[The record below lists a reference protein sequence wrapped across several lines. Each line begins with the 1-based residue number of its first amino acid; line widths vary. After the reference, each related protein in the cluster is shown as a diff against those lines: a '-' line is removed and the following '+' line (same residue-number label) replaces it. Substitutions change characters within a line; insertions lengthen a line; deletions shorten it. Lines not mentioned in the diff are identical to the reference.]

1 MKRPLLVFL
10 VALGLANACLAQVD
24 KNRLEKAKNF
34 VDGHVTWLML
44 NKQAEDGGK
53 GINKSDLEPLTLKLD
68 VPAVEGALDSGQ
80 LMTLL
85 SAKYKRTID
94 KLSRP
99 IASINT
105 DGLAS
110 LPPRVAAEKLVD
122 TAFSILERS
131 YGVEFKMLESSK
143 TGLLQSV
150 ILYLGAQAAPKP
162 ETVVAASTPVPIQGA
177 APAAKPGV
185 GWHFFFLSLLPVVLC
200 LVLGFFV
207 WKLYERVQALALS
220 QEALEKQ
227 VKTAAKQGKAQEPVE
242 TRRKNG
248 VDPSVEISE
257 LNAQV
262 NLLKRRVAQLE
273 NPAPGARTAPD
284 GRPIQ
289 DGRSASDGRS
299 GSDARPARD
308 AKPPRREPPPPPPQ
322 EQTFYMTLPINNYFL
337 DKSKS
342 PTRDNTV
349 YLFTTKPDGTDA
361 TFTVHVSGTQLTD
374 ILSRTETFIKPA
386 CVEENLPSPG
396 TKSIGNVQ
404 PGRAVLEGDKWVI
417 KTKAVI
423 RYE

>member
-10 VALGLANACLAQVD
+10 VALGLAHTCMAQVD

-44 NKQAEDGGK
+44 SQKAADGAK
-53 GINKSDLEPLTLKLD
+53 DINKSDLESLRPKLRVLVVD
-68 VPAVEGALDSGQ
+68 NAVDTGALI
-80 LMTLL
+80 TLL
-85 SAKYKRTID
+85 SPRYKRTID

-99 IASINT
+99 IWNINT
-105 DGLAS
+105 GPFAALTPQA
-110 LPPRVAAEKLVD
+110 AAEKLVD
-122 TAFSILERS
+122 TAFSTLAKN
-131 YGVEFKMLESSK
+131 YGAEFKTLDSSK
-143 TGLLQSV
+143 PVLVNSV
-150 ILYLGAQAAPKP
+150 ELYLGAVLTQATHMP
-162 ETVVAASTPVPIQGA
+162 ETAVAASAPVPIRGA
-177 APAAKPGV
+177 ATGAKVGA
-185 GWHFFFLSLLPVVLC
+185 GWHLFFLFLLPVLLC

-207 WKLYERVQALALS
+207 WKLYERVQVLTLS
-220 QEALEKQ
+220 QEGLEKQ
-227 VKTAAKQGKAQEPVE
+227 MKTLAKQGKGQEPVDS
-242 TRRKNG
+242 RR
-248 VDPSVEISE
+248 EISE
-257 LNAQV
+257 LNAQL

-273 NPAPGARTAPD
+273 NPV
-284 GRPIQ
+284 RP
-289 DGRSASDGRS
+289 A
-299 GSDARPARD
+299 SDARPARD

-396 TKSIGNVQ
+396 TRSIGNVQ

>member
-10 VALGLANACLAQVD
+10 VALGLAHACLAQVD

-34 VDGHVTWLML
+34 VDAHVTWLML
-44 NKQAEDGGK
+44 SQKAADGAK
-53 GINKSDLEPLTLKLD
+53 DINKNDLESLRPKLRVLVVD
-68 VPAVEGALDSGQ
+68 NAVDTGVLIA
-80 LMTLL
+80 LL
-85 SAKYKRTID
+85 SPKYKRAID

-99 IASINT
+99 IWNINT
-105 DGLAS
+105 GPFAALTPQA
-110 LPPRVAAEKLVD
+110 AAEKLVD
-122 TAFSILERS
+122 TAFSTLTKS
-131 YGVEFKMLESSK
+131 YGAEFKTLDSGK
-143 TGLLQSV
+143 SV
-150 ILYLGAQAAPKP
+150 LVNSVALYLGSSTTPKT
-162 ETVVAASTPVPIQGA
+162 ETAVAASSPAPIQGA

-207 WKLYERVQALALS
+207 WKLYERLQALALS

>member
-10 VALGLANACLAQVD
+10 VAFGLARTCMAQVD

-53 GINKSDLEPLTLKLD
+53 GISKSDLEPLTLKLD

-80 LMTLL
+80 LITLL

-110 LPPRVAAEKLVD
+110 LPPRAAAEKLVD
-122 TAFSILERS
+122 TAFSILEKS
-131 YGVEFKMLESSK
+131 YGVEFKMLELSK

-150 ILYLGAQAAPKP
+150 ILYLGTPVTPKP
-162 ETVVAASTPVPIQGA
+162 ETAAAAMVSAPVKATAPGA
-177 APAAKPGV
+177 KVGA
-185 GWHFFFLSLLPVVLC
+185 GWHLFFLFLLPVVLC

-207 WKLYERVQALALS
+207 WKLYERIQELTLS
-220 QEALEKQ
+220 QEGLEKQ
-227 VKTAAKQGKAQEPVE
+227 LKTLTKQGKGQEPID
-242 TRRKNG
+242 TRRKTG
-248 VDPSVEISE
+248 VDQSTEISE

-273 NPAPGARTAPD
+273 NPAPGVRLGADA
-284 GRPIQ
+284 
-289 DGRSASDGRS
+289 RSA
-299 GSDARPARD
+299 SDARPARD
-308 AKPPRREPPPPPPQ
+308 TKPPRREPPPPPPQ